1 MSLFPVLSVLP
12 FHTSQAI
19 ATGYKCYLSTVVSEK
34 KRSFVIE
41 GNRLLAWA
49 VLPRFC
55 REYSEEALREMRNR
69 SCACGRVSPFSPL
82 LFNFSSL
89 SLVRPGLLTYRRPD
103 ADTVLTSSIPG
114 DDDLQFQT
122 NSSLPPSLSFFF
134 SFSPRR
140 SFPHLGLSFARGQM
154 LRSWRGNFKIS
165 KLPCARLKRFSR
177 TLKNGPSSEAS
188 A

>member
-1 MSLFPVLSVLP
+1 M
-12 FHTSQAI
+12 
-19 ATGYKCYLSTVVSEK
+19 GYKCYLSTVVSEK

-41 GNRLLAWA
+41 GNRSLAWA

-55 REYSEEALREMRNR
+55 REYSKEALREMRNR

-122 NSSLPPSLSFFF
+122 NSSFPPSLSLFLFF
-134 SFSPRR
+134 SLSFFPSSGPLVCPWTDAALVKREFQDFQIALRSLGTLLENSEERTFFR
-140 SFPHLGLSFARGQM
+140 SFCIE
-154 LRSWRGNFKIS
+154 RSCR
-165 KLPCARLKRFSR
+165 
-177 TLKNGPSSEAS
+177 
-188 A
+188 

>member
-12 FHTSQAI
+12 FHTSQAV

-49 VLPRFC
+49 ALPRFC

-154 LRSWRGNFKIS
+154 LRS
-165 KLPCARLKRFSR
+165 
-177 TLKNGPSSEAS
+177 
-188 A
+188 